1 MKRAYLLLL
10 ILLTLSACEQT
21 SSSDNENNNVPV
33 VGDINNAENT
43 RVSPVTKGNS
53 SKDSSY
59 FLAKDES
66 GLTASDFETAYKM
79 CTDALSEYYRAIWNG
94 SDIELDTYI
103 DNENLKQYTQ
113 KKITSQ
119 YDLFLKNNLTH
130 NLVTGVDVDAAEVKY
145 VGVGKNFFYLKLD
158 AQVKKDVG
166 SFAEPTEF
174 LVQSAN
180 GKLVIVDWYTNA
192 KDSYDFT
199 VRGENQTINNPD
211 IWNNID
217 VIGNN

>member
-21 SSSDNENNNVPV
+21 STSDNENNNVPV
-33 VGDINNAENT
+33 VGDNAENT
-43 RVSPVTKGNS
+43 RVSPVTKGNLS
-53 SKDSSY
+53 EDSSY

-113 KKITSQ
+113 KNHLSIR
-119 YDLFLKNNLTH
+119 F
-130 NLVTGVDVDAAEVKY
+130 V
-145 VGVGKNFFYLKLD
+145 
-158 AQVKKDVG
+158 
-166 SFAEPTEF
+166 P
-174 LVQSAN
+174 
-180 GKLVIVDWYTNA
+180 
-192 KDSYDFT
+192 
-199 VRGENQTINNPD
+199 
-211 IWNNID
+211 
-217 VIGNN
+217 